1 VQTPQPQVPPEHTPV
16 RLDLKR
22 DEQLEVDWKDGKK
35 CVYTLSLLRTMCPC
49 AQCRNTRE
57 GEKRKKPL
65 LTILP
70 GNFSEPLR
78 VVDAELVGNYALKIT
93 WSDKHDTGIYSFQYL
108 REICPG
114 EG

>member
-1 VQTPQPQVPPEHTPV
+1 VQPQQSQIPIELTPV
-16 RLDLKR
+16 HLNLKR
-22 DEQLEVDWKDGKK
+22 DEQLEIEWKDGRK
-35 CVYTLSLLRTMCPC
+35 CVYSLTLLRTMCPC

-57 GEKRKKPL
+57 GKERKKPL

-78 VVDAELVGNYALKIT
+78 VVDAQLVGNYALKIT